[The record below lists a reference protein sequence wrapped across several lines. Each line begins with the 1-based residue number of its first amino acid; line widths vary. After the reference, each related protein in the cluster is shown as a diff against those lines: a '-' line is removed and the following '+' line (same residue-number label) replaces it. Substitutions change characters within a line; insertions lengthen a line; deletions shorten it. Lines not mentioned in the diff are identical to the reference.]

1 MDVVHPLMV
10 VACAN
15 RSLQIFDL
23 NNPGVIFKVR
33 PPLADPRAQCR
44 SREGIDRFLRS
55 YLQSQDSPLK
65 QQTRTVSCF
74 PTAKGFAVGSI
85 EGRVAIQHMDK
96 DASS

>member
-1 MDVVHPLMV
+1 MQK
-10 VACAN
+10 
-15 RSLQIFDL
+15 S
-23 NNPGVIFKVR
+23 K
-33 PPLADPRAQCR
+33 
-44 SREGIDRFLRS
+44 ETDRFLRLC
-55 YLQSQDSPLK
+55 LQSQDSPLK